1 MNIPP
6 NAKTPRN
13 TVYNYILY
21 TVKSNF
27 YILKQ
32 LQEVTYNIRS
42 FISIRYKTLSWINNS
57 FILLYFSQIRKTI

>member
-6 NAKTPRN
+6 TAKTPRN

-27 YILKQ
+27 YILQQ
-32 LQEVTYNIRS
+32 LQEVTYIRLDHL
-42 FISIRYKTLSWINNS
+42 F
-57 FILLYFSQIRKTI
+57 LLDIKL